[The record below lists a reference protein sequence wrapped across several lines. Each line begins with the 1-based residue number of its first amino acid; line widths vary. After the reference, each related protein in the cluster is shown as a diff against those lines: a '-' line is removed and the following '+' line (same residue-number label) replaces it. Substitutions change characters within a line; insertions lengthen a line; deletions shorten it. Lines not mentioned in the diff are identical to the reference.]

1 MSSIY
6 LSALVFG
13 GILILF
19 SILLGGD
26 SDKSIEADKDISFD
40 KDFDFGDIDVDAD
53 VDADIDADAEMDAS
67 MHGDVDS
74 TWLPFLSMRFWTFGL
89 TSFGLTG
96 SLLDLLGYSSSLTLP
111 ISVVMGVSIGWVIA
125 FLFHKLKKERVTGVT
140 STREM
145 ISEEGTVILPIKP
158 NSMGKIRINMGG
170 EVVDLFAQSN
180 ETIERGQK
188 ILVVHVK
195 NGVAEVSTITK
206 KRRINQSNKQGV

>member
-40 KDFDFGDIDVDAD
+40 KDFDFGDIDADVDVDAD
-53 VDADIDADAEMDAS
+53 VDAEADGS

-89 TSFGLTG
+89 ASFGMTG
-96 SLLDLLGYSSSLTLP
+96 TILDFLDPTSSLTLP
-111 ISVVMGVSIGWVIA
+111 ISIVMGISIGWVIA
-125 FLFHKLKKERVTGVT
+125 YLFHTLKKEKVSSIT
-140 STREM
+140 STKEM
-145 ISEEGTVILPIKP
+145 ISEEGTVILPIKSG
-158 NSMGKIRINMGG
+158 SMGKIRISLGG
-170 EVVDLFAQSN
+170 EVVDLFARSN
-180 ETIERGQK
+180 ETIERGET
-188 ILVVHVK
+188 ILVVHMKDGIADVCTLNK
-195 NGVAEVSTITK
+195 NK
-206 KRRINQSNKQGV
+206 KRQQSNKQGV

>member
-40 KDFDFGDIDVDAD
+40 KDFDFGDIDADIDAD
-53 VDADIDADAEMDAS
+53 VDADADAEGD

-89 TSFGLTG
+89 ASFGMTG
-96 SLLDLLGYSSSLTLP
+96 TLLDFLDPSSALTFP
-111 ISVVMGVSIGWVIA
+111 ISIIMGIGIGWVIA
-125 FLFHKLKKERVTGVT
+125 YAFHKLKKEKVSSVT
-140 STREM
+140 STKEM
-145 ISEEGTVILPIKP
+145 ISEEGTVIVPIKAD
-158 NSMGKIRINMGG
+158 SMGKVRINLGG
-170 EVVDLFAQSN
+170 EVVDLFARSN
-180 ETIERGQK
+180 EDIERGEP
-188 ILVVHVK
+188 ILVVHIKDGIADVC
-195 NGVAEVSTITK
+195 TIKTK
-206 KRRINQSNKQGV
+206 RKIKQSNKQGV